1 MKKTVVSNGIL
12 NGIKQS
18 SQVLFSLITI
28 PYITRVLGVE
38 RYGTINYSNSVVSY
52 FVLLAALGI
61 NTYAVREGSIRRRNK
76 FEISKFASEMFSIN
90 IISTLIAYLLLFIT
104 ISINR
109 FAPYREIMLIQS
121 LVIIFNTVGMDWV
134 NVVYEDYR
142 YLTIRY
148 VIIQG
153 LSIIA
158 MFFFVKNTE
167 DYLMYAVISVIAI
180 AGANMLNFIYIHK
193 YIDFK
198 FIFNKAIL
206 LHIKP
211 ILILFAN
218 AVAITIY
225 VNSDIT
231 MLGLMKDDYS
241 VGVYSLSSKI
251 YSVIKLVISSLIVVT
266 IPRLSEMVGNN
277 EFEKYNRFLKSIFG
291 YTLVLTVPIT
301 VGVFSLSKP
310 LMFVMGGDQYV
321 IGFTSLM
328 LLSIGVLF
336 SVMGYFITNCIL
348 ITSKYEKQVFIIT
361 LIGAIVNIVLN
372 LFFISRFN
380 YLGASITTVFS
391 ELIVAIMGFLYVK
404 KRKLAQSL
412 LSFKDLLSYI
422 AGGICVLVICIFIQN
437 TVINDLV
444 SIIISAVTALFAYL
458 VVLYVFKNS
467 VIRGMIANLNV
478 SHRK

>member
-76 FEISKFASEMFSIN
+76 FKISEFASEMFSIN

-134 NVVYEDYR
+134 NVV
-142 YLTIRY
+142 
-148 VIIQG
+148 
-153 LSIIA
+153 
-158 MFFFVKNTE
+158 
-167 DYLMYAVISVIAI
+167 
-180 AGANMLNFIYIHK
+180 
-193 YIDFK
+193 
-198 FIFNKAIL
+198 
-206 LHIKP
+206 
-211 ILILFAN
+211 
-218 AVAITIY
+218 
-225 VNSDIT
+225 
-231 MLGLMKDDYS
+231 
-241 VGVYSLSSKI
+241 
-251 YSVIKLVISSLIVVT
+251 
-266 IPRLSEMVGNN
+266 
-277 EFEKYNRFLKSIFG
+277 
-291 YTLVLTVPIT
+291 
-301 VGVFSLSKP
+301 
-310 LMFVMGGDQYV
+310 
-321 IGFTSLM
+321 
-328 LLSIGVLF
+328 
-336 SVMGYFITNCIL
+336 
-348 ITSKYEKQVFIIT
+348 
-361 LIGAIVNIVLN
+361 LN

-391 ELIVAIMGFLYVK
+391 ELIVAIMGFLYAK

-444 SIIISAVTALFAYL
+444 SIITSAVTALFAYI
-458 VVLYVFKNS
+458 VVLCVFKNS